1 MNVFRVS
8 GDVDY
13 STGNIDVTTDLLV
26 EGSVNSGFTVKS
38 AGAIRIRG
46 TAEPGAT
53 VIAKGDLIVEKGIV
67 GDTTRVI
74 TLGNL
79 QTSYIHDAEVIAK
92 GDIVVQSYTANAR
105 IRCDGAVTVL
115 RQSGSRQGGK
125 IMGGRISASKGIT
138 ACTVGSLAN
147 QNTVVALQNTPE
159 DLLALSKLGKEIEAC
174 SENILK
180 MTRTM
185 QLSSLAAERIQA
197 LMAALPPE
205 RQEFFKKA
213 LVALNQFIKRREAL
227 QQEEIR
233 MKEHMEY
240 ELGAAT
246 IRVSSAFIQGN
257 IVQIGDCKL
266 IVPEDT
272 GPVVF
277 QLKDGVITY

>member
-1 MNVFRVS
+1 
-8 GDVDY
+8 
-13 STGNIDVTTDLLV
+13 
-26 EGSVNSGFTVKS
+26 
-38 AGAIRIRG
+38 
-46 TAEPGAT
+46 
-53 VIAKGDLIVEKGIV
+53 
-67 GDTTRVI
+67 
-74 TLGNL
+74 
-79 QTSYIHDAEVIAK
+79 
-92 GDIVVQSYTANAR
+92 
-105 IRCDGAVTVL
+105 
-115 RQSGSRQGGK
+115 
-125 IMGGRISASKGIT
+125 MGGRISASKGIT